1 MKFIKNNCLLCE
13 EKTEVKH
20 VYSQNLPK
28 KIVDVDYSGRKKPDN
43 FHYEMVR
50 CLRCGLLFASEI
62 YDNQT
67 ITDLYKDSEFEYF
80 QELDGLVKT
89 YSSLFK
95 YISFYN
101 VSKDNFLDI
110 GCANGFLIKEAKKFG
125 FANVNG
131 SEISL
136 KAINSAHKSVKDSIM
151 QGPFNQKNY
160 SENFFDVV
168 FFAMIIEH
176 FENPNK
182 FLKDVYKILKPGG
195 LLIGITHDEKN
206 FLSRLLKNK
215 HPIINDEHISV
226 FDKMTLKNIIK
237 KNNFE
242 ILNVENLKNYYSIEY
257 WLMMTPIYDFIKKIS
272 LSVLKLLKLNKKIIG
287 VKAGNIYI
295 IARK

>member
-95 YISFYN
+95 YISFYKWF
-101 VSKDNFLDI
+101 SYQ
-110 GCANGFLIKEAKKFG
+110 
-125 FANVNG
+125 G
-131 SEISL
+131 S
-136 KAINSAHKSVKDSIM
+136 
-151 QGPFNQKNY
+151 
-160 SENFFDVV
+160 
-168 FFAMIIEH
+168 
-176 FENPNK
+176 
-182 FLKDVYKILKPGG
+182 
-195 LLIGITHDEKN
+195 
-206 FLSRLLKNK
+206 
-215 HPIINDEHISV
+215 
-226 FDKMTLKNIIK
+226 
-237 KNNFE
+237 
-242 ILNVENLKNYYSIEY
+242 
-257 WLMMTPIYDFIKKIS
+257 KKIRFC
-272 LSVLKLLKLNKKIIG
+272 KC
-287 VKAGNIYI
+287 
-295 IARK
+295 